1 MVFYK
6 NITDYFIIDK
16 KIRNMR
22 NLSDFINEALTSE
35 AQVNEKRYSEKDIE
49 KLAKE
54 YFDEW
59 LEPLDQYGDDE
70 ELREETLEMM
80 VDQEDMDEILDN
92 FFDGKGISKG
102 DKEKYW
108 DFISTKFGEWAEEAL
123 S

>member
-1 MVFYK
+1 MK
-6 NITDYFIIDK
+6 
-16 KIRNMR
+16 
-22 NLSDFINEALTSE
+22 NLSDFIAESLTNE
-35 AQVNEKRYSEKDIE
+35 AQVNEKKYSKKDIE

-70 ELREETLEMM
+70 ELREETLQMM
-80 VDQEDMDEILDN
+80 VDQEDMEDVLDG
-92 FFDGKGISKG
+92 FFDSEGISKG
-102 DKEKYW
+102 DKEKYA

>member
-1 MVFYK
+1 
-6 NITDYFIIDK
+6 
-16 KIRNMR
+16 MR
-22 NLSDFINEALTSE
+22 NLSDFIAESLHTANEALTNE

-70 ELREETLEMM
+70 ELRDETLEMM

>member
-1 MVFYK
+1 MK
-6 NITDYFIIDK
+6 NLT
-16 KIRNMR
+16 
-22 NLSDFINEALTSE
+22 DFIAESLTSE

-59 LEPLDQYGDDE
+59 LEPLDQYGDDD
-70 ELREETLEMM
+70 ELRDETLEMM